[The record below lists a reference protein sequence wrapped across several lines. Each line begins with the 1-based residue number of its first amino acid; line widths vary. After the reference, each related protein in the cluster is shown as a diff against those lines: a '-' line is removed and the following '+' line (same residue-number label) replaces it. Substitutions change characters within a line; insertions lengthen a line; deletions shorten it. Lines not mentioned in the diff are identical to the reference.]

1 MAWMNKKSVSDLTSD
16 WWAVGLRGILAL
28 VAGVVIFLTP
38 LPHTERLL
46 RVFGAYLI
54 LDGAIAL
61 VMAGLAARRHES
73 WARSTLNGVLGV
85 FFGLTNLIGGG
96 LPVVLR
102 ADLIAL
108 RTFLTGVSG
117 IIVARQLRDDLPEML
132 PAWLLMLSGVGSVI
146 FSVVIFLGPTLEE
159 RLAGQLDWLAAVY
172 LIGFGFLLLA
182 VAIRLRTL
190 SRRAVRATTV

>member
-1 MAWMNKKSVSDLTSD
+1 MNKKSVSDLTSD